1 MMNKYYGM
9 TLEDFML
16 NHADRYCDYDI
27 ADEDIEPIDV
37 ATFDDRL
44 ATDENLE
51 GLNVWARIDYV
62 VENEEKCIIYMKNR
76 VYC

>member
-1 MMNKYYGM
+1 MRNKYYGM
-9 TLEDFML
+9 TLEDFMQ
-16 NHADRYCDYDI
+16 NHADRYCDYGI

-44 ATDENLE
+44 ATDEDLE

-62 VENEEKCIIYMKNR
+62 VENEEECIIYMKNR